1 MFSFKKASMQKLCKW
16 KACSTFP
23 VLERKGAHLI
33 YQMGE
38 SRILYVGIRESRRML
53 HISFIKILR
62 FPTQISILKSQFS
75 GLSFK
80 FEAGWD
86 AEVVSTIEKTPGTVY
101 RQYIPGFFIWVGQ
114 DRIHINQEISR

>member
-1 MFSFKKASMQKLCKW
+1 MFSCIKVRIQKLCKR

-53 HISFIKILR
+53 NISFIKIFRIPSLASSPI
-62 FPTQISILKSQFS
+62 FY
-75 GLSFK
+75 
-80 FEAGWD
+80 
-86 AEVVSTIEKTPGTVY
+86 AEVVSTIEKLLGLYTDSMS
-101 RQYIPGFFIWVGQ
+101 REFFYGWA
-114 DRIHINQEISR
+114 HINREISR